1 MCLGTLHA
9 APKAPSAPNSLNT
22 SKRHYDE
29 YGGGCF
35 YGPKHVFD
43 VLNVNVFLT
52 SLWCVCFFTPQSVCL
67 QTDVFFKTIPTVE
80 ARGRRGAE
88 GDDGG
93 PRGSHGGPRR
103 RTSCRGGQRGGMA
116 QSGSTAHG
124 PRIDRRWGPQPRALR
139 RPQILELHEIT

>member
-1 MCLGTLHA
+1 MPRQRPQ
-9 APKAPSAPNSLNT
+9 APQKASIHPKDIT
-22 SKRHYDE
+22 KTMGE
-29 YGGGCF
+29 GVF

-52 SLWCVCFFTPQSVCL
+52 TLWCVFHTPKCLLANRRCFF
-67 QTDVFFKTIPTVE
+67 TIPTVE

-124 PRIDRRWGPQPRALR
+124 HRIDRRWGPQPRALR
-139 RPQILELHEIT
+139 RPQILELHEIP